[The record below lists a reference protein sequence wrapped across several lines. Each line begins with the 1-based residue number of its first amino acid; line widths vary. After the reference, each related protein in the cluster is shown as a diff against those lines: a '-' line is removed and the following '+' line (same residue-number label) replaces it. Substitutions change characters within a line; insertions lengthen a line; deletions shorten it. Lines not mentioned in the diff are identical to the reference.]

1 MFGTAK
7 GHPHGRVGD
16 TSGRD
21 IGRQTVLLPRVVEEA
36 LQGLDLVV
44 TLSSPEVW
52 ISDLVPAPSPTLRRG
67 GRSNREGA
75 CSDV

>member
-44 TLSSPEVW
+44 TLSSPEVCVT
-52 ISDLVPAPSPTLRRG
+52 S
-67 GRSNREGA
+67 
-75 CSDV
+75 